1 MQAEFD
7 RETLLRALQVVEAVV
22 PAKPTREILGRVLLQ
37 FGSGGSSLSAT
48 DTELEIRHGLP
59 VGQGESGQ
67 VLLPQQT
74 RQILSELR
82 CESVTLTVKKN
93 TLRISGPGAEFML
106 PTSDPDEFPS
116 VAVPSDCSTCEV
128 TARDLRR
135 GLQFALIATD
145 PASTRY
151 ALGGVAFVS
160 EPGFV
165 LTLVATD
172 SRRLAA
178 CSIGVTGVFPARTP
192 PHVVPIKAMTLLLR
206 CLPEDDTPVLFAFD
220 DVSVSFAFGETRIK
234 SRLLE
239 GRFPTWQK
247 VIPETFTRDAVGVV
261 SVLSSAV
268 RQSMVVATPESRG
281 VEFAFSENTLRLS
294 AATTNGQSRSEAIV
308 EYAADPLTITFDP
321 KFVLDFL
328 KVLRHEDKVT
338 ISLNAPDS
346 AALLSADGVRY
357 VLMPLTDRE

>member
-48 DTELEIRHGLP
+48 DTELEIRHGLH
-59 VGQGESGQ
+59 VGQGESGE

-82 CESVTLTVKKN
+82 CESVTLTVEKN
-93 TLRISGPGAEFML
+93 TLRISGPGAEFKL

-135 GLQFALIATD
+135 GIQHTLIATD

-151 ALGGVAFVS
+151 ALGGVAFCS
-160 EPGFV
+160 DPGFL

-192 PHVVPIKAMTLLLR
+192 PHVVPIKALTLLLR

-268 RQSMVVATPESRG
+268 RQSMVVATPESRS
-281 VEFAFSENTLRLS
+281 VAFSLAENSLTLT
-294 AATTNGQSRSEAIV
+294 AKTTSGDARSEAII
-308 EYAADPLTITFDP
+308 EYAGDPLEIKFDP
-321 KFVLDFL
+321 KYVLDLL
-328 KVLRHEDKVT
+328 KVLKAEDRVT
-338 ISLNAPDS
+338 ISLNAHDT
-346 AALLSADGVRY
+346 AAMFSVEGLRY
-357 VLMPLTDRE
+357 VLMPLSESE